1 MRNTKILE
9 MLENGQV
16 AELKAIIR
24 DEIYRDGIKN
34 SPSALQRHS
43 AMKKYFTYVRSG
55 NPMLSMPCMVSYRG
69 EKYTAFT
76 NGMSLVLTR
85 EECGAMEFFN
95 GRGNYLDVEKTM
107 PSDWDRDG
115 VPANLNLPLAIAKSR
130 GYKIKK
136 SEIEEGGD
144 FKYVLHH
151 DGAYFKVGVLDSAYA
166 IINDGTTAR
175 VYRPC
180 GRNMYSSMVITN
192 SIGICLILPF
202 KYITEKYGVT
212 VIGLFG

>member
-43 AMKKYFTYVRSG
+43 AMKNYFKYVRSG
-55 NPMLSMPCMVSYRG
+55 NPMLTMPCMVSYRG

-85 EECGAMEFFN
+85 EECGAMELFN

-107 PSDWDRDG
+107 PPDWDRDG
-115 VPANLNLPLAIAKSR
+115 VSINLNLPLAIAKSR
-130 GYKIKK
+130 GYKIKNQK
-136 SEIEEGGD
+136 SR
-144 FKYVLHH
+144 
-151 DGAYFKVGVLDSAYA
+151 KVA
-166 IINDGTTAR
+166 ILNTSFTMTVHISR
-175 VYRPC
+175 SV
-180 GRNMYSSMVITN
+180 S
-192 SIGICLILPF
+192 LIPH
-202 KYITEKYGVT
+202 TP
-212 VIGLFG
+212 